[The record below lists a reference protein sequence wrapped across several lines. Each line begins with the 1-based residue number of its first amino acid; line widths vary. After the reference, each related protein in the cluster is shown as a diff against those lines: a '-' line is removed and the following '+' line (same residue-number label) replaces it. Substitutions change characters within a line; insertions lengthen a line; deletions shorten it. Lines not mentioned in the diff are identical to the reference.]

1 MWIWMWLSLLGLVYL
16 ASAALLGFVLFQ
28 DRANAAAARTRR
40 RGGARD
46 PRSSGSPE
54 MVFSTHC

>member
-1 MWIWMWLSLLGLVYL
+1 MWLSLLGLVYL
-16 ASAALLGFVLFQ
+16 ASAALLGFVLYQ

-46 PRSSGSPE
+46 PRSSGNPE
-54 MVFSTHC
+54 MVFSTHY